1 MMKRGVFVIFLENI
15 CKTYGSGNTLTAAL
29 KNISLHV
36 EKGCFCSIVGTSGS
50 GKSTLLNI
58 VGCLDIAD
66 SGMYRLDG
74 DEILKE
80 EVKRLSYIRNNK
92 IGFIFQNF
100 NLIKGLNIYE
110 NIELPLVFSGLPYK
124 KRREIVENAMELVGL
139 SDRMYHKPNEL
150 SGGQQQ
156 RVAIARAVVNNPPL
170 ILADEPTG
178 NLDTASGDEVM
189 RLLKKLNNGGATV
202 LMITHDMKRAKDTD
216 RIIRIQEGEIR

>member
-1 MMKRGVFVIFLENI
+1 MKRGVLLIFLENI
-15 CKTYGSGNTLTAAL
+15 SKTYGSGNMQTVAL

-66 SGMYRLDG
+66 SGRYILDG
-74 DEILKE
+74 ETIFKE
-80 EVKRLSYIRNNK
+80 EVKKLSYIRNNK

-110 NIELPLVFSGLPYK
+110 NVELPLVFSGVSPK
-124 KRREIVENAMELVGL
+124 KRREIVENAIELVGL

-156 RVAIARAVVNNPPL
+156 RVAIARAVVNKPPL

-178 NLDTASGDEVM
+178 NLDTASGNEVM
-189 RLLKKLNNGGATV
+189 GLLRKLNHNGTTV
-202 LMITHDMKRAKDTD
+202 LMITHDMSRVKDTD
-216 RIIRIQEGEIR
+216 KIIRIQEGEIK